1 MNHSEEYEA
10 RLRALGDVV
19 TAHAHGEALIHA
31 AFMDYSGIDADR
43 LRIIQEHGQVKIG
56 HMPRI
61 IKAFIEHFPSDDP
74 DADESVRNSLTEFDK
89 LTQQRNKF
97 VHWQWGTGAEGLPS
111 ISNFVKQRVGGE
123 FATQSFSLEELRTLA
138 DRLRNVTAVLAINLP
153 SSRASI
159 PKDIRDAFAGF
170 AKSTK

>member
-19 TAHAHGEALIHA
+19 TAHAHGEALIYT
-31 AFMDYSGIDADR
+31 AFVDYSGIDADR

-74 DADESVRNSLTEFDK
+74 TADETVRNALAEFDK

-97 VHWQWGTGAEGLPS
+97 VHWQWGVGTEGQPA

-123 FATQSFSLEELRTLA
+123 FATQPFSLEELRTLS
-138 DRLRNVTAVLAINLP
+138 DRLRNVTSVLALNLP
-153 SSRASI
+153 SSRDSI
-159 PKDIRDAFAGF
+159 PKDIRDAFAGLVR
-170 AKSTK
+170 ASK